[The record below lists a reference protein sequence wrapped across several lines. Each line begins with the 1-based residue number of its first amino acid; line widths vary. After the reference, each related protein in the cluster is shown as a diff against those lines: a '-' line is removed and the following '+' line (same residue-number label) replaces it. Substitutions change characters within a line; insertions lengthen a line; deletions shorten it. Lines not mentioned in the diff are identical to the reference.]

1 MLTLSKSRN
10 IIDRAILRARQLNAT
25 ISVAVCDSSGSL
37 IALNRMDSA
46 HWDVDR
52 GSIGKA
58 IAAAITGYP
67 SDELVSR
74 IAASGRQMAFLG
86 KGIAARG
93 QRGGLP
99 IKEAGVVEGGCGV
112 SGAPTLEQD
121 EECARAGIAA
131 FGTAKSDRSLEPV

>member
-1 MLTLSKSRN
+1 MLTLSTSRN
-10 IIDRAILRARQLNAT
+10 IVDKAILRARQLNAT
-25 ISVAVCDSSGSL
+25 ISVAVCDSSGCL
-37 IALNRMDSA
+37 IALNRMDGA
-46 HWDVDR
+46 DWDVDR

-67 SDELVSR
+67 SDELISR
-74 IAASGRQMAFLG
+74 IAASGRQMALSRV
-86 KGIAARG
+86 IAIRG

-99 IKEAGVVEGGCGV
+99 IKEAGMVEGGCGV

-131 FGTAKSDRSLEPV
+131 FGTAKSDRSHEPV